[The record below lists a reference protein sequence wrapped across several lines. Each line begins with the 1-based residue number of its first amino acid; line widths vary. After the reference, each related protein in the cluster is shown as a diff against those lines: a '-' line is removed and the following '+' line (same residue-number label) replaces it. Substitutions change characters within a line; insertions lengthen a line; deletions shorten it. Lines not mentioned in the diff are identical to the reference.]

1 MKTEDYEKLGEL
13 ERIIYDH
20 LLAAFNENQYALMLE
35 EGGFGSDGYL
45 DVEVRICGL
54 SLRCAVNEKNYI
66 CWFCGEQFKKLIGE
80 VPHLERKIVAQTKR
94 IVKTNEEQWR
104 EQRIKQLQKE
114 LDNLKKK

>member
-35 EGGFGSDGYL
+35 DGYFGFDGYL
-45 DVEVRICGL
+45 NVEVRICGL

-66 CWFCGEQFKKLIGE
+66 CWFCGEPINKLISE
-80 VPHLERKIVAQTKR
+80 VPHLVRKIVAQTKR
-94 IVKTNEEQWR
+94 IVKAREVQWR